1 MVKVRLLFIL
11 VCLLSA
17 QALYAQKK
25 PRKGKRD
32 FLEIKAPPIHYVAPD
47 TTNTLFNEH
56 TQGKAPIPEAPGLTK
71 NDSLENVQLK
81 KELTIVSEDTS
92 TIDEGYISL
101 IEISEELKIDC
112 VWVTLQEYYSIWDS
126 RRVNPYNMDG
136 EKFNDTIRLSLYDTL
151 NNYNWA
157 FPIRS
162 TRVTSNFGMRRYRW
176 HYGID
181 IGLNIGDTIVAAFD
195 GIVRITQYDRN
206 GYGYYVLLRHYNGL
220 ETLYGHLSSYSV
232 KVGDVVRA
240 GDVIGLGG
248 NTGRSTGPHLHFEVR
263 YQGNAVAPEEVF
275 DFKNSSL
282 LYDTLLITPES
293 FSYLKEAR
301 KVIYHTIRRGDT
313 LSGISRRYGVS
324 INTLCR
330 VNGISRNS
338 ILRIGQR
345 LRVR

>member
-1 MVKVRLLFIL
+1 M
-11 VCLLSA
+11 
-17 QALYAQKK
+17 
-25 PRKGKRD
+25 
-32 FLEIKAPPIHYVAPD
+32 EIKVPPIHYVAPD
-47 TTNTLFNEH
+47 TTGILFNEQ
-56 TQGKAPIPEAPGLTK
+56 TEEKTKIPQAAGLSK
-71 NDSLENVQLK
+71 NDSLGHVQLK

-92 TIDEGYISL
+92 SIDEGYISL

-162 TRVTSNFGMRRYRW
+162 NRVTSSFGMRRYRW

-181 IGLNIGDTIVAAFD
+181 LGLNTGDTIVAAFD

-220 ETLYGHLSSYSV
+220 ESLYGHLSSYNV
-232 KVGDVVRA
+232 KVGDVVKA
-240 GDVIGLGG
+240 GDVIGFGG

-263 YQGNAVAPEEVF
+263 YQGNAVAPDEIF
-275 DFKNSSL
+275 DFKTSSL
-282 LYDTLLITPES
+282 LYDTLLITPQS

-301 KVIYHTIRRGDT
+301 KVVYHTIRGGDT

-324 INTLCR
+324 IDALCR
-330 VNGISRNS
+330 MNGISRKTV
-338 ILRIGQR
+338 LRIGKR